1 MLPVISSAVMAENG
15 RDQHSADARLL
26 VMLHGYGS
34 HERDLVDLAPWLPD
48 DLTIVSLRAPI
59 DLGGGY
65 SWMNLEGTRQQQV
78 DGGVEAARAVLDWLD
93 AFIASWGTP
102 VSTSLLGF
110 SQGAGVST
118 ELLRLAPDRFESAV
132 VLSGMSLPGDR
143 PGDAALAARRPPVFW
158 GRDLEDP
165 VIPEAFIDQTL
176 IWLPEHS
183 TLTERLYPGIGHG
196 VSSAELA
203 DVSAFLT
210 AARSA

>member
-1 MLPVISSAVMAENG
+1 MSPVINTAIMAENG
-15 RDQHSADARLL
+15 RTEHSADARLL
-26 VMLHGYGS
+26 VLLHGYGS
-34 HERDLVDLAPWLPD
+34 HEGDLIELAPWLPD
-48 DLTIVSLRAPI
+48 DLTMVALRAPI
-59 DLGGGY
+59 DLGEGY
-65 SWMNLEGTRQQQV
+65 SWMNVQGSPQQLIA
-78 DGGVEAARAVLDWLD
+78 GGIAAAETVLDWLD
-93 AFIASWGTP
+93 TFIASWGTP

-110 SQGAGVST
+110 SQGSAVST
-118 ELLRLAPDRFESAV
+118 ELLRLSPDRFESAV

-183 TLTERLYPGIGHG
+183 TLTERLYTGIGHG